1 MKDQYHISHR
11 IAKAIEYIALLSYRK
26 AEDDIKRGHAIETM
40 DQFVQGKLRD
50 IEHIINH
57 SEKK

>member
-1 MKDQYHISHR
+1 LKDHYHISNR
-11 IAKAIEYIALLSYRK
+11 IAKAIELIALLSYRK
-26 AEDDIKRGHAIETM
+26 AEDDIKRGRQIESM
-40 DQFVQGKLRD
+40 DSFVKRKIED